1 MPVDSGM
8 VRARG
13 EGVRPESL
21 AAGNYVFGVD
31 VFRRG
36 TTEFL
41 PVLSGPVPV
50 DYKLGP
56 GDQLVLILTGDVEL
70 SQVLSVTR
78 QGFILI
84 PQVGQVFVTNL
95 TVGQLRDVLYARLGR
110 TYSGVRRGA
119 AHFDLSVA
127 NGRLNQAYLVGAGLP
142 PRPHRIR
149 APRTA
154 V

>member
-13 EGVRPESL
+13 EGVHPESL
-21 AAGNYVFGVD
+21 GAGNYFFGVD
-31 VFRRG
+31 VSRRG

-95 TVGQLRDVLYARLGR
+95 TVGQLRDVLYARLGP
-110 TYSGVRRGA
+110 TYSGVRPASPRFHLSLPHQRVHQVYVVGEVRQPGA
-119 AHFDLSVA
+119 YQISA
-127 NGRLNQAYLVGAGLP
+127 
-142 PRPHRIR
+142 
-149 APRTA
+149 
-154 V
+154 